1 MNPTFL
7 GKILQRVDHLE
18 PHEVQSTLLRLAR
31 ENDFLE
37 TILCSLKEGVVV
49 LDEKGC
55 IEYINPAAHELL
67 PFPDPLP
74 ENSLI
79 HRYLKDVDWEAL
91 LEPGQASNRVV
102 EITYPA
108 ARYLELNV
116 LPVESGQNAGP
127 RAGFVAI
134 FHDITRRTSEAREIL
149 ESERVHLMTLL
160 AAGVAHELGNPINNL
175 NIHLQLMEREARAV
189 SEPQSQRMLEG
200 ISVAKEEIKRMDTII
215 HEFLRA
221 VRPTK
226 PDFHPV
232 RLPELLEETQSLLQK
247 QFDERQIL
255 IESDYEPDLPPIRA
269 DGGQLKQ
276 AFYNVLTNALQAL
289 PERGLVSI
297 KIFIE
302 GEWLVLE
309 ISDNGEGIEIED
321 ISKVMQPYFTTK
333 KRGTGLGLMI
343 VQRIVGEHGGK
354 LEMESERGKGTTVR
368 ILLPWR
374 SKQVCLLE

>member
-7 GKILQRVDHLE
+7 GKILQRLDHLE
-18 PHEVQSTLLRLAR
+18 PHEVQATLLKLAR
-31 ENDFLE
+31 ENNFLE

-49 LDEKGC
+49 LDESGR
-55 IEYINPAAHELL
+55 IEYVNPAAHELL
-67 PFPDPLP
+67 PLPDPLP
-74 ENSLI
+74 ERSPI
-79 HRYLKDVDWEAL
+79 QRYLKEVDWNTL

-116 LPVESGQNAGP
+116 LPVEPGRNEE
-127 RAGFVAI
+127 RRRGFVAI
-134 FHDITRRTSEAREIL
+134 FHDITTRTSEAREIL
-149 ESERVHLMTLL
+149 ESERIHLMTLL
-160 AAGVAHELGNPINNL
+160 AAGVAHELGNPLNNL
-175 NIHLQLMEREARAV
+175 NIHLQLMERETRSVAD
-189 SEPQSQRMLEG
+189 PQRQRLLEG
-200 ISVAKEEIKRMDTII
+200 IGVAKEEIKRMDTII

-226 PDFHPV
+226 PDFHPLS
-232 RLPELLEETQSLLQK
+232 LPKLIEETRALLQR

-255 IESDYEPDLPPIRA
+255 IESEFDPNLPLIRA

-276 AFYNVLTNALQAL
+276 ALYNILTNALQAL
-289 PERGLVSI
+289 PERGLVQ
-297 KIFIE
+297 FRAYTE
-302 GEWLVLE
+302 GEWIALE

-321 ISKVMQPYFTTK
+321 ISKVMEPYFTTK

-354 LEMESERGKGTTVR
+354 LELESERGKGTTVR

-374 SKQVCLLE
+374 AKQVRLLE